1 MRTKLTPQKIAELDR
16 YQLART
22 FDFIRIGMVLGL
34 IPWTNTITISR
45 KVRKLKT
52 EI

>member
-1 MRTKLTPQKIAELDR
+1 MRTKLTPEQITELDKHQTR
-16 YQLART
+16 KT
-22 FDFIRIGMVLGL
+22 FDFIRIGMLLGI
-34 IPWTNTITISR
+34 IPWTNTITITR